1 MKEIERG
8 KGAEEAGFED
18 QDEAVE
24 KAGHV
29 VHAMRGIDRHERDDG
44 GEQEHERAEAVD
56 AEVILDAQ
64 RRRPA
69 VQLDEADASVGGKA
83 DPDDEGHNEAGQR
96 SDQRDAARVLAR
108 EERDGRADEGQHG
121 EERQN
126 RKAAGDCVHGRLL
139 QKRMTTRATTPTARM
154 RR

>member
-1 MKEIERG
+1 MKEVERG
-8 KGAEEAGFED
+8 KGTEEAGFED

-29 VHAMRGIDRHERDDG
+29 VDAMRGIDRHKSDNG
-44 GEQEHERAEAVD
+44 GEQEHERAEAID
-56 AEVILDAQ
+56 TEVILDAQ
-64 RRRPA
+64 RRRPT
-69 VQLDEADASVGGKA
+69 VQLDEADHSIGGKT
-83 DPDDEGHNEAGQR
+83 DPNDKGHNETNQR

-108 EERDGRADEGQHG
+108 EERDCRADEGQHG
-121 EERQN
+121 EDRQN